1 MAIAKMRLV
10 NILSD
15 LTHLNDVLLRF
26 IEMENIHPIEASRIA
41 DRVGGLTTLTQEN
54 PYVEV
59 LNRFKEVTSQMEMN
73 VALKEVKD
81 QEYDLAKCKNYLE
94 DTYSKFINIKNV
106 KDELTRIIQE
116 SQDAL
121 IQLTNVEALDVDF
134 DDLFSCRY
142 IKVRFGRLPIDSV
155 NKLKYYENHPFVFK
169 SFSQDKAYSWCMYIT
184 TNRYEGEVDN
194 VFSSLYFE
202 RIRIPD
208 FVHGTPEKAKELL
221 GEEIKNDQAQLIHV
235 EEKLAELR
243 ANCQND
249 FETMYGELI
258 FLNTTFE
265 ARRYVLCLGERFSIT
280 GFVAKSDIESVKKLF
295 ADLEGVEIEDR
306 PADSDKRLTPPTK
319 LKNGWFARPFSMFVE
334 MYGMPGYRDI
344 DPTSFVALTYTI
356 LFGIMFG
363 DLGQG
368 LLLMLVGFIAYK
380 WKHMK
385 LGEVGIRIG
394 ISSAFFG
401 IVYGSVFGNETILN
415 PLYKTVFGLSEKPIE
430 VLSSEAIMPLLIIAI
445 AIGAILIICSMLI
458 NLRLQIKHKNIGEL
472 LFSQNGVSG
481 LVFYV
486 SLIGGAALQLGGNIQ
501 LFTPVYVIL
510 LILLPLFLIFMK
522 EPLEAKLEH
531 KKMFPDGVGAFCMQ
545 SFFELFEVCLSY
557 ITNTIS
563 YLRVGGFVLSH
574 AGMMLVVVL
583 LADMMGTFGSVVVLV
598 FGNIFV
604 MCLEGMIVGIQVLRL
619 EFYEMFSRYFEGNG
633 IEFISL
639 KSSI

>member
-26 IEMENIHPIEASRIA
+26 IEMDNIHPIEASRIA

-59 LNRFKEVTSQMEMN
+59 LNRFKEVTSQMEMKI
-73 VALKEVKD
+73 ASKEVKD
-81 QEYDLAKCKNYLE
+81 QEYDLNKCKNYIE
-94 DTYSKFINIKNV
+94 DTYTKFNNIKSV
-106 KDELTRIIQE
+106 KDELTKIIQE

-121 IQLTNVEALDVDF
+121 IQLRNVEALDVDF

-142 IKVRFGRLPIDSV
+142 IKVRFGRLPLDSV

-221 GEEIKNDQAQLIHV
+221 AEEIKNDQAQLTHV
-235 EEKLAELR
+235 EEKLVELR
-243 ANCQND
+243 TGCQND
-249 FETMYGELI
+249 FETMYGELL

-280 GFVAKSDIESVKKLF
+280 GFVAKSDIESVKKMF

-472 LFSQNGVSG
+472 LFSQNGLSG

-486 SLIGGAALQLGGNIQ
+486 ALIGGAALQLGAGIQ

-583 LADMMGTFGSVVVLV
+583 LADMMGTFGSMVVLV
-598 FGNIFV
+598 CGNIFV

-619 EFYEMFSRYFEGNG
+619 E
-633 IEFISL
+633 
-639 KSSI
+639 

>member
-26 IEMENIHPIEASRIA
+26 IEMDNIHPIEASRIA

-73 VALKEVKD
+73 VTLKEVKD

-368 LLLMLVGFIAYK
+368 LLLILVGFIAYK

-486 SLIGGAALQLGGNIQ
+486 ALIGGAALQLGAGIQ

-583 LADMMGTFGSVVVLV
+583 LADMMGTFGSMVVLV
-598 FGNIFV
+598 CGNIFV

>member
-334 MYGMPGYRDI
+334 MYGMPG
-344 DPTSFVALTYTI
+344 
-356 LFGIMFG
+356 
-363 DLGQG
+363 
-368 LLLMLVGFIAYK
+368 
-380 WKHMK
+380 
-385 LGEVGIRIG
+385 
-394 ISSAFFG
+394 
-401 IVYGSVFGNETILN
+401 
-415 PLYKTVFGLSEKPIE
+415 
-430 VLSSEAIMPLLIIAI
+430 
-445 AIGAILIICSMLI
+445 
-458 NLRLQIKHKNIGEL
+458 
-472 LFSQNGVSG
+472 
-481 LVFYV
+481 
-486 SLIGGAALQLGGNIQ
+486 
-501 LFTPVYVIL
+501 
-510 LILLPLFLIFMK
+510 
-522 EPLEAKLEH
+522 
-531 KKMFPDGVGAFCMQ
+531 
-545 SFFELFEVCLSY
+545 
-557 ITNTIS
+557 
-563 YLRVGGFVLSH
+563 
-574 AGMMLVVVL
+574 
-583 LADMMGTFGSVVVLV
+583 
-598 FGNIFV
+598 
-604 MCLEGMIVGIQVLRL
+604 
-619 EFYEMFSRYFEGNG
+619 
-633 IEFISL
+633 
-639 KSSI
+639 

>member
-26 IEMENIHPIEASRIA
+26 IEMDNIHPIEASRIA

-59 LNRFKEVTSQMEMN
+59 LNRFKEVTSQMEMKI
-73 VALKEVKD
+73 ASKEVKD
-81 QEYDLAKCKNYLE
+81 QEYDLNKCKNYIE
-94 DTYSKFINIKNV
+94 DTYTKFNNIKSV
-106 KDELTRIIQE
+106 KDELTKIIQE

-121 IQLTNVEALDVDF
+121 IQLRNVEALDVDF

-142 IKVRFGRLPIDSV
+142 IKVRFGRLPLDSV

-221 GEEIKNDQAQLIHV
+221 AEEIKNDQAQLTHV
-235 EEKLAELR
+235 EEKLVELR
-243 ANCQND
+243 TGCQND
-249 FETMYGELI
+249 FETMYGELL

-280 GFVAKSDIESVKKLF
+280 GFVAKSDIESVKKMF

-356 LFGIMFG
+356 LFGMMFG

-368 LLLMLVGFIAYK
+368 LLLILVGYIASK

-385 LGEVGIRIG
+385 LGEIGVRIG

-401 IVYGSVFGNETILN
+401 TVYGSVFGNETILN

-472 LFSQNGVSG
+472 LFSQNGLSG

-486 SLIGGAALQLGGNIQ
+486 ALIGGAALQLGANIQ
-501 LFTPVYVIL
+501 LFSPLYVIL

-522 EPLEAKLEH
+522 EPLEAKIEH

-583 LADMMGTFGSVVVLV
+583 LADMMGTFGSIVVLV

-639 KSSI
+639 KSSV